1 MVFFQKKKEKQQ
13 LVRNFQKTE
22 KALVLLFFLFLI
34 LFCPSTKMDNYTI
47 LVNQGWSGI
56 IYDLNSRKDLL
67 KSCQKRFHFVSEEKV
82 TEDVSLDGLLFLP
95 SCEALSERNLK
106 ETLSTFEKFVTCVG
120 GVAGKCIF
128 IWIAEEDGGEVDKF
142 VEMFSLKT
150 LGCEWEFGANN
161 DGDETY
167 PKIFE
172 FFEEKI
178 QQCTLKPAKR
188 S

>member
-1 MVFFQKKKEKQQ
+1 
-13 LVRNFQKTE
+13 
-22 KALVLLFFLFLI
+22 
-34 LFCPSTKMDNYTI
+34 MDNYTI
-47 LVNQGWSGI
+47 LVNQGWDEI
-56 IYDLNSRKDLL
+56 ISDLNSSDLP

-82 TEDVSLDGLLFLP
+82 TEDVSLDGILFLP
-95 SCEALSERNLK
+95 QQSPLSERNVK
-106 ETLSTFEKFVTCVG
+106 ETLTTFEKLGTCVG
-120 GVAGKCIF
+120 GVAGKCVF
-128 IWIAEEDGGEVDKF
+128 IWIAEEDDGDIDKF

-150 LGCEWEFGANN
+150 LGCEWEFGAV
-161 DGDETY
+161 DSGAETY